1 MIKVQIVNKP
11 YLAYKVKNKCFNI
24 PFYDWKTFSFVFDI
38 FPSEDDRKVE
48 TAGQ

>member
-1 MIKVQIVNKP
+1 MFSHTNLRLE
-11 YLAYKVKNKCFNI
+11 YLVVEI
-24 PFYDWKTFSFVFDI
+24 LI